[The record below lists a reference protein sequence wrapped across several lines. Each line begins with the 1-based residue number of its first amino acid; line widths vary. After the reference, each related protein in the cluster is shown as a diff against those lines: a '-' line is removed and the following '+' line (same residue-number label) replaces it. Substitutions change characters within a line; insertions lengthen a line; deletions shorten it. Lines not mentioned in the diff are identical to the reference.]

1 MVSRHPGGGGQPLKA
16 VAHIFLLFFEEFFT
30 FTILQG
36 WDACMTWTLKNG
48 TVVLQNFVMKDE
60 DCTPVCKIFILSFK
74 KLKNNCF
81 NFAYFLFFRV
91 NWSTGVLSTSR
102 LSGT

>member
-16 VAHIFLLFFEEFFT
+16 VAQIVLLFFEEFFT

-60 DCTPVCKIFILSFK
+60 DCTPVCKIFNSCHLENK
-74 KLKNNCF
+74 KIIF
-81 NFAYFLFFRV
+81 HFAYLY
-91 NWSTGVLSTSR
+91 SLE
-102 LSGT
+102 